1 MRTATERAYLFS
13 IKPTLTSKV
22 FIKISSN
29 SILEKEKGGGGERDL
44 LIESVS
50 SHLLIQ
56 PLSVHDSQARLHL
69 RPKAEAGIRSRR
81 FEWVTETK
89 SRVLT
94 AVSQGL
100 KYRKLELSP
109 DPRPR
114 T

>member
-1 MRTATERAYLFS
+1 M
-13 IKPTLTSKV
+13 
-22 FIKISSN
+22 
-29 SILEKEKGGGGERDL
+29 LEKAKGEGGGGERDL

-50 SHLLIQ
+50 SLLIQ

-69 RPKAEAGIRSRR
+69 RPKAEARIRSRR